1 MSASQNL
8 CRLACLLALALP
20 GLPHSAVAEDAP
32 PACPGGTSPPI
43 ILPSAKTALAGGA
56 EIVIVALGS
65 SSTQGWMATSKADS
79 YPAQLQANLNRA
91 FPKAHFAVINRG
103 IGGQDAAEEVLRLDA
118 DAIAVKPSIV
128 IWQVGANGAMRN
140 SDPAVFR
147 TLVSA
152 GIERLQAAGIDVLLM
167 DNQRSPMILAS
178 PEHVVIEQTLADLA
192 KQYHISDFSR
202 GLLMDSWMR
211 GGADYAEFI
220 SPDGVHHNDLGY
232 RCMTQVLSQ
241 AMVEGLTPV
250 ASDANIASVKR

>member
-1 MSASQNL
+1 MPDRSALRQL
-8 CRLACLLALALP
+8 VCLLALTLP
-20 GLPHSAVAEDAP
+20 GFAQAEDAVP
-32 PACPGGTSPPI
+32 PACPEGR
-43 ILPSAKTALAGGA
+43 LPAVNLPTARTALAGGA

-79 YPAQLQANLNRA
+79 YPAQLQVDLNKA

-178 PEHVVIEQTLADLA
+178 PEHTVIEQTLADLA
-192 KQYHISDFSR
+192 KQYHVSDFSR
-202 GLLMDSWMR
+202 GSLMDLWLR
-211 GGADYAEFI
+211 NGAPYDLFVA
-220 SPDGVHHNDLGY
+220 PDGVHHNDLGY
-232 RCMTQVLSQ
+232 RCMTQALSLS
-241 AMVEGLTPV
+241 MVEGLTPLATDSTMV
-250 ASDANIASVKR
+250 SVKR